1 MKDLS
6 VARLAKSDATALS
19 RLLSS
24 DSNDYKQ
31 YFIPFDADEKSL
43 AVRLGSVVQDRYWG
57 IGFGNILI
65 GLFMLRGFDEGY
77 QRPSFGVYISHAYSG
92 KGLARFALE
101 YCISWCRLNGID
113 RMMLKVHPENHYAR
127 KTYEDAG
134 FVPVEIC
141 RRTGHTIM
149 ERRWSER

>member
-6 VARLAKSDATALS
+6 VARLAKSDAAALS

-77 QRPSFGVYISHAYSG
+77 QRPSFGVYIAYAYSG
-92 KGLARFALE
+92 NGLARFALD
-101 YCISWCRLNGID
+101 YSISWCRLNGVN
-113 RMMLKVHPENHYAR
+113 RMMLKVHPENNYAR

-134 FVPVEIC
+134 FIALETCI
-141 RRTGHTIM
+141 RTGHTVM
-149 ERRWSER
+149 EKSWCEH